1 MSLHEPV
8 VEKHVHL
15 GTLGELTCIRMETSL
30 LILIS
35 LMFGDAVVP

>member
-1 MSLHEPV
+1 MSLLENAFA
-8 VEKHVHL
+8 KHVHL

-35 LMFGDAVVP
+35 LMFGDTVVP

>member
-1 MSLHEPV
+1 MSLLEHV
-8 VEKHVHL
+8 FAKHVHL
-15 GTLGELTCIRMETSL
+15 VTLGELTCIRMKTSL

>member
-1 MSLHEPV
+1 LR
-8 VEKHVHL
+8 
-15 GTLGELTCIRMETSL
+15 ELTGIRIEASL

>member
-1 MSLHEPV
+1 MSLLEHV
-8 VEKHVHL
+8 FAKHVHL
-15 GTLGELTCIRMETSL
+15 GTLGGLTCIGMETPL